1 MTAPKHSTTPKP
13 RPRGGANDGPRR
25 VTMSDVAKLAG
36 VAPMTV
42 SNYYRASSRV
52 RPETL
57 AKVTAAAKKLG
68 YVRNLVAG
76 DLASGRSQVIGV
88 LVPSLQN
95 SNFAQTIRGLED
107 RLHMLD
113 YQLMLAVASTPQR
126 EQASVRTFIE
136 RRLDGI
142 VLTGVEHDPSTID
155 LLRSTGMAVVETWS
169 LRGPFIDMGV
179 GFSLYDA
186 AREMA
191 ALMVERGYRRIG
203 FAGFNPPMTDRFH
216 ERQRGFQDAMKA
228 AGLRSD
234 LVAYADQAAGFA
246 AGRIALDKLLAQEPE
261 LDGLFCATDILA
273 VGAIFECARRHWS
286 VPGRLGIAGYG
297 DYEIGSEITP
307 KLTTVSTPS
316 YEIGVA
322 AADMLVG
329 KLSGNAPRER
339 VRDVGYALTLRDS
352 L

>member
-1 MTAPKHSTTPKP
+1 MSGPKSGS
-13 RPRGGANDGPRR
+13 RGAKGNGPRR

-42 SNYYRASSRV
+42 SNCYRASSRV
-52 RPETL
+52 HPETL
-57 AKVTAAAKKLG
+57 AKVEAAAKKLG
-68 YVRNLVAG
+68 YMRNLVAG
-76 DLASGRSQVIGV
+76 GLASGRSQVIGI

-95 SNFAQTIRGLED
+95 SNFAQTIQGVQD
-107 RLHMLD
+107 RLHELD
-113 YQLMLAVASTPQR
+113 YQMMLAVAATPQR
-126 EQASVRTFIE
+126 EEDSVRTFVE
-136 RRLDGI
+136 RRVDGI

-155 LLRSTGMAVVETWS
+155 LLRSAALPVVETWS

-216 ERQRGFQDAMKA
+216 ERQRGFQDALKA

-234 LVAYADQAAGFA
+234 LLAYAEQSAGFA
-246 AGRIALDKLLAQEPE
+246 AGRITLEALLAQEPE
-261 LDGLFCATDILA
+261 LDGLFCVTDILA
-273 VGAIFECARRHWS
+273 AGAIFECARRQWS

-297 DYEIGSEITP
+297 NYEIASELTP
-307 KLTTVSTPS
+307 KLTTVATPG
-316 YEIGVA
+316 YEMGVA
-322 AADMLVG
+322 AADMLVD
-329 KLSGNAPRER
+329 KLGGDSPRER
-339 VRDVGYALTLRDS
+339 VRDVGYTLAVRES

>member
-1 MTAPKHSTTPKP
+1 MTVPKVSPLRKP
-13 RPRGGANDGPRR
+13 SARRGASDSQRR

-42 SNYYRASSRV
+42 SNCFRASSRV
-52 RPETL
+52 HPETL

-76 DLASGRSQVIGV
+76 GLASGRNQVIGV

-95 SNFAQTIRGLED
+95 SNFAQTLQGLED
-107 RLHMLD
+107 RLHVLE
-113 YQLMLAVASTPQR
+113 YQLMLAVAATPER

-136 RRLDGI
+136 RRVDGI
-142 VLTGVEHDPSTID
+142 VLTGVEHDAATID
-155 LLRSTGMAVVETWS
+155 LLRSSGLAVVETWS

-191 ALMVERGYRRIG
+191 ALMVQRGYRRIG

-234 LVAYADQAAGFA
+234 LLAYAEQSAGFA
-246 AGRIALDKLLAQEPE
+246 AGRITMDALLVQDPE
-261 LDGLFCATDILA
+261 LDALFCATDILA
-273 VGAIFECARRHWS
+273 AGAIFECARRRWP
-286 VPGRLGIAGYG
+286 VPGRMGIAGYG
-297 DYEIGSEITP
+297 NYEIASEMTP
-307 KLTTVSTPS
+307 KLTTVSTPG
-316 YEIGVA
+316 YEMGVA
-322 AADMLVG
+322 AADMLVA
-329 KLSGNAPRER
+329 KLSGDTPRER
-339 VRDVGYALTLRDS
+339 IRDVGYALTLRDS

>member
-1 MTAPKHSTTPKP
+1 MAGPKHPA
-13 RPRGGANDGPRR
+13 GGGRSGPTGHGPRR

-42 SNYYRASSRV
+42 SNCYRAPSRV
-52 RPETL
+52 HPETL

-76 DLASGRSQVIGV
+76 GLASGRSQVIGV

-95 SNFAQTIRGLED
+95 SNFAETIQGLED
-107 RLHMLD
+107 RLHALD
-113 YQLMLAVASTPQR
+113 YQLMLAVASTPER
-126 EQASVRTFIE
+126 EYASVRTFIE
-136 RRLDGI
+136 RRADGI
-142 VLTGVEHDPSTID
+142 VLTGVEHDHPTID
-155 LLRSTGMAVVETWS
+155 LLRSTGLPVVETWS

-203 FAGFNPPMTDRFH
+203 FAGFNPPQTARFH

-234 LVAYADQAAGFA
+234 LLAYADQSAGFA
-246 AGRIALDKLLAQEPE
+246 AGRIALDALLAEEPE
-261 LDGLFCATDILA
+261 LDGLFCVTDILA
-273 VGAIFECARRHWS
+273 AGAIFECARRRWA
-286 VPGRLGIAGYG
+286 VPGRLGIVGYG
-297 DYEIGSEITP
+297 NYEIASEMTP
-307 KLTTVSTPS
+307 KLTTVSTPG
-316 YEIGVA
+316 YEMGVA

-329 KLSGNAPRER
+329 RLNGDVPRER

>member
-1 MTAPKHSTTPKP
+1 MAARKNTAAPKPAA
-13 RPRGGANDGPRR
+13 RGGNGGGPRR

-42 SNYYRASSRV
+42 SNCFRASSRV
-52 RPETL
+52 HPETL

-68 YVRNLVAG
+68 YVRNMVAG
-76 DLASGRSQVIGV
+76 GLASGRSQVIGV

-95 SNFAQTIRGLED
+95 SNFAQTLQGLQD
-107 RLHMLD
+107 RLHVLD
-113 YQLMLAVASTPQR
+113 HQLMLAVATTPER
-126 EQASVRTFIE
+126 EEASVRTFIE
-136 RRLDGI
+136 RRVDGI
-142 VLTGVEHDPSTID
+142 VLTGVEHDPATIG
-155 LLRSTGMAVVETWS
+155 LLRSSGVPVVETWS

-186 AREMA
+186 AREMV

-203 FAGFNPPMTDRFH
+203 FAGFNPPMADRFH

-234 LVAYADQAAGFA
+234 LLAYADQSAGFA
-246 AGRIALDKLLAQEPE
+246 AGRHALEALLAKEPK

-273 VGAIFECARRHWS
+273 AGAIFECARRRWS

-297 DYEIGSEITP
+297 DYEIASELTP
-307 KLTTVSTPS
+307 KLTTVSTPG
-316 YEIGVA
+316 YEMGVA
-322 AADMLVG
+322 AADMLVE
-329 KLSGNAPRER
+329 KLAGDAPRER
-339 VRDVGYALTLRDS
+339 VRDVGYALALRDS
-352 L
+352 V